1 MQIFKSII
9 EAKAKRS
16 AQCRALSAVA
26 IMLNISASE
35 CASVCE
41 RYLLPSEEPRQQ

>member
-9 EAKAKRS
+9 EAKAKHS
-16 AQCRALSAVA
+16 AQCRALCAVA
-26 IMLNISASE
+26 IMLNIS
-35 CASVCE
+35 ASVCE